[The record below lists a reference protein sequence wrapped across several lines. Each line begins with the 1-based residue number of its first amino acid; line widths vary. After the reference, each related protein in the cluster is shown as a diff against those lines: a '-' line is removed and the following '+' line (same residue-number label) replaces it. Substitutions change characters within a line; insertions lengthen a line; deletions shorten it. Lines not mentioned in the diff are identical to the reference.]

1 MHVVSCPTRAKNLEW
16 YLILGGRV
24 ESIIEKWET
33 SQKMAKFTRNFARNQ
48 SSATGFSE
56 NGNNDGPPVWISFG
70 KKVGKSRS
78 VEPLPEADPNFKALP
93 AKLPTVS
100 GSGENSS
107 NNNTTKEEAEFESE
121 RQNAIKEATAK
132 SEKKVFGGGD
142 GTKIKEGKREERRG
156 GRGGRGRDNNRAA
169 NGHEGS
175 EEPPQD
181 NKGRVI

>member
-1 MHVVSCPTRAKNLEW
+1 MSKKCPQ
-16 YLILGGRV
+16 V
-24 ESIIEKWET
+24 
-33 SQKMAKFTRNFARNQ
+33 SQKYAYVIYEWSQ
-48 SSATGFSE
+48 
-56 NGNNDGPPVWISFG
+56 
-70 KKVGKSRS
+70 
-78 VEPLPEADPNFKALP
+78 
-93 AKLPTVS
+93 
-100 GSGENSS
+100 
-107 NNNTTKEEAEFESE
+107 

-181 NKGRVI
+181 NKGKVTLEYRESLNNADCGESKYLFKRNHVNRGQS

>member
-1 MHVVSCPTRAKNLEW
+1 
-16 YLILGGRV
+16 
-24 ESIIEKWET
+24 
-33 SQKMAKFTRNFARNQ
+33 MAKFTRNFARNQ

-56 NGNNDGPPVWISFG
+56 NGNNDGPPVWIAFG

-107 NNNTTKEEAEFESE
+107 NNNTTKEDAEFENE

-175 EEPPQD
+175 EEPPSD
-181 NKGRVI
+181 NKGTDKIILY

>member
-1 MHVVSCPTRAKNLEW
+1 MNLEW

-56 NGNNDGPPVWISFG
+56 NGNNDGPPVWIPFG
-70 KKVGKSRS
+70 KKVGKHRS
-78 VEPLPEADPNFKALP
+78 PEVMPEADPNFKALP
-93 AKLPTVS
+93 ATVS
-100 GSGENSS
+100 GSENSS
-107 NNNTTKEEAEFESE
+107 NNNTTKEDAEFENE

-181 NKGRVI
+181 NKGKGHLHMMRIIPRKS